1 MLSNG
6 LIAFVEGRS
15 CGEYIVYNE
24 DVLFVLE
31 SCWLRPECAGYI
43 SGLLLDEDLSLGLS
57 VSYSFQ
63 GGWALGGSEPCGYL
77 PSDNLRLVVAPL
89 EAAERVEGN
98 GDYKVHIEEML

>member
-57 VSYSFQ
+57 VSYSLQ

-77 PSDNLRLVVAPL
+77 PSDNLSLVVTAP
-89 EAAERVEGN
+89 EAAERMKGD

>member
-31 SCWLRPECAGYI
+31 SYWLRPECAGDI

-57 VSYSFQ
+57 VSYSLQ
-63 GGWALGGSEPCGYL
+63 GGWADGASKPRGNFS
-77 PSDNLRLVVAPL
+77 SDNLSLVVTAP
-89 EAAERVEGN
+89 EAAERMEGD
-98 GDYKVHIEEML
+98 GDYDVYIEEML